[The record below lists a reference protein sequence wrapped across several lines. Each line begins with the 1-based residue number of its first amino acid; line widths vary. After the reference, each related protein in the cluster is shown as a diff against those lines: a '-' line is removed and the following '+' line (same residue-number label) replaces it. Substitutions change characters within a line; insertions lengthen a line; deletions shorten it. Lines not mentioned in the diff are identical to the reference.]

1 MELNEAEQKVVRQ
14 ALSTFVDRMEGIAS
28 DADIQ
33 VARDLMEKL
42 PKED

>member
-1 MELNEAEQKVVRQ
+1 MELNEAEQKVTQ
-14 ALSTFVDRMEGIAS
+14 KALSAFVDRMEGIAD
-28 DADIQ
+28 DAEIQ

>member
-1 MELNEAEQKVVRQ
+1 MELDEAQQKIVRK
-14 ALSTFVDRMEGIAS
+14 ALSTFVDRMEGIAD
-28 DADIQ
+28 DAEIQ